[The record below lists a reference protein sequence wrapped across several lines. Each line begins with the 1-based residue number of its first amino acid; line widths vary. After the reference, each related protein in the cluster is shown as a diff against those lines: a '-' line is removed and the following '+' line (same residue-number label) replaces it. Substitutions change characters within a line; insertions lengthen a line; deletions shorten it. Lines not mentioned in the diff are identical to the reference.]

1 MAMTQVSLYFNM
13 CRYTQT
19 VMCAVNNVKNA
30 DKKRE
35 KTDSLTQIYKYTR
48 WRNDLLPLL
57 DLKNSIFCASP
68 EKYKTIILHRCLL
81 LLCNSYSLF
90 LHRSLKLPFSLAFSL
105 WSRATFVATS
115 RQVYLHICIILSSSH
130 PYALLHQVFRFCA
143 GFQCVSQSRK
153 HSNSLSINH

>member
-1 MAMTQVSLYFNM
+1 MPLTTL
-13 CRYTQT
+13 RTLT
-19 VMCAVNNVKNA
+19 
-30 DKKRE
+30 KKRE

-90 LHRSLKLPFSLAFSL
+90 FSI
-105 WSRATFVATS
+105 V
-115 RQVYLHICIILSSSH
+115 
-130 PYALLHQVFRFCA
+130 P
-143 GFQCVSQSRK
+143 
-153 HSNSLSINH
+153 SNSLSLSLSLCGAERHSLPLLARYICIFVLFFLLPIHTHFSTRSSDFALASSVCHRVENTLTPCL